1 MKVEYGHN
9 VKVHYRGTFADGT
22 EFDNSRTR
30 NKTLDF
36 EVGTPNLIKGFNNAV
51 LGLTEGEKRT
61 VNLTADEAY
70 GQVNPDA
77 FQNVPKVQ
85 FGEDFVFAVGV
96 PVLGNGPQGTFRATI
111 HEVRDSDVVL
121 NFNHP
126 LAGKDL
132 TFEVEVISVEAGNT
146 PQMANWNTK
155 MKKAELFEIA
165 KSQGLSVNTRST
177 KAQII
182 EALSA

>member
-1 MKVEYGHN
+1 MKVENGFN

-22 EFDNSRTR
+22 EFDNSRNR
-30 NKTLDF
+30 GQTLDF
-36 EVGTPNLIKGFNNAV
+36 EVGSPGLIRGFNQAV
-51 LGLTEGEKRT
+51 LGMTTGETKTFSLTPEQG
-61 VNLTADEAY
+61 Y
-70 GQVNPDA
+70 GSVNPEA
-77 FQNVPKVQ
+77 FQNVPKIQ
-85 FGEDFVFAVGV
+85 FEDDFVFVVGGAVVGQ
-96 PVLGNGPQGTFRATI
+96 GPQGPFRATI
-111 HEVRDSDVVL
+111 HEIRDSDVVL
-121 NFNHP
+121 DFNHP

-132 TFEVEVISVEAGNT
+132 TFEVELVSIDSPEQV
-146 PQMANWNTK
+146 QMANWNTK